1 MPRHVMFRVAPG
13 VGARG
18 NLVTEVVV
26 TVGAYLRLSS
36 YLYHILTSL
45 AVLLM

>member
-13 VGARG
+13 AGARG

-26 TVGAYLRLSS
+26 TIGAYLRLSS
-36 YLYHILTSL
+36 YLYPLLTSL
-45 AVLLM
+45 AVLLV